1 MTHKTREIPWGR
13 VVKFHTEI
21 TRRAEA
27 DFFAFPSKGL
37 DSERWSPLKDFFP
50 TSLSGPWTI
59 PQESVV
65 SQSLARLI
73 RGGDLDVLFIGV
85 PCWSTRRRTD
95 QKKWAPYQQPVI
107 YREVRVEI
115 DPESRFRIIP
125 EKGNWYSSL
134 LVHEFMEQKG
144 IRLENPLDELLS
156 DILERAHSKSK
167 AEGKDLIKCLIEE
180 LGRVIPEL
188 GYELNRFKS
197 PPASNWVL
205 FTPPTTSSPFTQHLM
220 RDYEELTK
228 QLESN
233 PDRIGGLRLLEDL
246 PAENVDEQVDILP
259 IIPLNDSQY
268 EAVTDALKSKPVTV
282 ISGPPGCGK
291 SQVVISLLLNAW
303 AKGTS
308 VLFASNNNKAVDVVR
323 ERFERFENDFHFPIA
338 VRAGSSKGGS
348 IEETLRRIL
357 NAMVGAKSRGKDNS
371 GTTAK
376 RYEKLSWKR
385 KFRQDCLENKI
396 PQRVNEALRSALNA
410 YGQYQ
415 VEVRKLKDAH
425 ELQVEEVSN
434 LGYAINPYEFT
445 ARITNPLHNWLEK
458 IEGCRKRIE
467 QDSQDR
473 SNFRTLAATSA
484 DARARVV
491 QQAGLDPNDVTN
503 WNWLVSGPGP
513 ELIESWLESYKLF
526 LSQPIEQRLAP
537 IDWQEVFEDWKG
549 EEDARNWSQ
558 RGRQLAKDI
567 KHTCGELSPK
577 VAEIED
583 VKKRFDEQSH
593 VIMEA
598 GIPDDIHVDPDI
610 LSEWVVVYTTECSR
624 PPRKFDWC
632 PWSQRRKLVRK
643 LQSIEAKILPAYP
656 LLVLREVG
664 EMNETARETLSEII
678 ELTRNWIAVRNQ
690 WDENKTM
697 RQEIDDRS
705 GALRERATELP
716 VDGIPDGTDL
726 SVWLKLAETIEK
738 KTVVA
743 DDAAD
748 AWNKKVTAD
757 EIRKHLRE
765 LVMEF
770 QSIASGIPIKE
781 AWMKDP
787 GHEFT
792 QSVSMLGTDPTQ
804 DRVVSARTSLYGE
817 SIAALLKVWHEA
829 RDAEQE
835 FRAHNDDAAEIPSE
849 LSRIADWWDEKPS
862 PISIHRADC
871 STLPDDGDELWK
883 HLIACEERDEKWKSH
898 IEKMLPNMEKQRDD
912 ELNWAIDRL
921 KEAFE
926 AVPDGPGKKRIDQT
940 VKPLLDGHGGDW
952 QTDKLVELFKSYDPN
967 RIKGEISRID
977 AQLEILSSEMAKESW
992 LRRVAGDAEAQDAV
1006 ETLLN
1011 HYRRN
1016 YDRIDDSMYEVFSRA
1031 LHAVPIWI
1039 TTALSTKSIPMQP
1052 EVFDL
1057 LVIDEATQCT
1067 LTNLLPMIHRARRI
1081 VVIGDPEQLPAI
1093 GTIGQEAERS
1103 LVAKFDVTEW
1113 QELLGHAGNDV
1124 YKTAV
1129 KCMPWRRSDIIPL
1142 FEHYRSHPLIIG
1154 FANQHIY
1161 QKKLRLRRDP
1171 DQAKNVPYGAGVH
1184 GKHVK
1189 GYCKR
1194 GPRDRSWINPP
1205 EVDAV
1210 CERVKQLRECEDFGA
1225 FTIGVVTPFSAH
1237 AEAISEKLD
1246 EMGLLMRDVTVGTAH
1261 RYQGDERDIMIFSPV
1276 VAKGI
1281 TDGAARWVEEPTNLI
1296 NVALTRAREALFVVG
1311 DLEFCRQQPGILGK
1325 LVKYVETISD
1335 LRKTSP
1341 YELELFSLMV
1351 VEGWDPQVHV
1361 KLGDIEVDFVLTN
1374 PDRGIRLVVEVD
1386 GETVIKPDGE
1396 VIETHIEG
1404 SYKDE
1409 SRDASLR
1416 GKSYKVL
1423 HFTTRSIRE
1432 IPRDVLRKIAEALEL
1447 DWDDDLLD

>member
-1 MTHKTREIPWGR
+1 MTYKTREIPWDR

-21 TRRAEA
+21 TRRAAE
-27 DFFAFPSKGL
+27 DFFAFPSKSL

-50 TSLSGPWTI
+50 TSLAGPWTI

-65 SQSLARLI
+65 SQSLARLV

-115 DPESRFRIIP
+115 DPENGFRIVP
-125 EKGNWYSSL
+125 EKGNWYISPM
-134 LVHEFMEQKG
+134 VFEFMEQKG
-144 IRLENPLDELLS
+144 IRLEKPLDELLS
-156 DILERAHSKSK
+156 DILERVNSKSK
-167 AEGKDLIKCLIEE
+167 AECKDLTKCLIEE

-233 PDRIGGLRLLEDL
+233 PDQIGGLRLLEDL
-246 PAENVDEQVDILP
+246 PAENMDERVDILP
-259 IIPLNDSQY
+259 IIPLNDSQH
-268 EAVTDALKSKPVTV
+268 EAVADALKSKPVTV

-308 VLFASNNNKAVDVVR
+308 VLFASNNNRAVDVVR
-323 ERFERFENDFHFPIA
+323 ERFEHFENDFHFPIA
-338 VRAGSSKGGS
+338 VRAGSRKGGS

-357 NAMVGAKSRGKDNS
+357 NAMVGAKSRGKDKS
-371 GTTAK
+371 GTNAK
-376 RYEKLSWKR
+376 RYEKLSSKR

-396 PQRVNEALRSALNA
+396 PQRVNGALRSAVKA
-410 YGQYQ
+410 YGQYH
-415 VEVRKLKDAH
+415 VEVRKLKDTH
-425 ELQVEEVSN
+425 ELHVEEVRN
-434 LGYAINPYEFT
+434 LGYDINTYEFT
-445 ARITNPLHNWLEK
+445 ARVTNPLRDWLEK
-458 IEGCRKRIE
+458 IKECRKRIE

-473 SNFRTLAATSA
+473 SNLLNLAATSA
-484 DARARVV
+484 DARTRVV

-513 ELIESWLESYKLF
+513 ELIESWLEGYKLF
-526 LSQPIEQRLAP
+526 LSQPIEQQLAP
-537 IDWQEVFEDWKG
+537 IDWREVFEDWKG
-549 EEDARNWSQ
+549 EDDARNWSQ

-577 VAEIED
+577 VTEIEN

-593 VIMEA
+593 GIMEA
-598 GIPDDIHVDPDI
+598 GIPDDIRVDPDI
-610 LSEWVVVYTTECSR
+610 LSEWVVVYATECSR
-624 PPRKFDWC
+624 PPGKFDWC
-632 PWSQRRKLVRK
+632 PWSQHRKLVRK
-643 LQSIEAKILPAYP
+643 LQSIEANILSAYP
-656 LLVLREVG
+656 LSVLREIG
-664 EMNETARETLSEII
+664 EMNETARETLSGII
-678 ELTRNWIAVRNQ
+678 ELTRNWIAIQNR
-690 WDENKTM
+690 WGENKTV
-697 RQEIDDRS
+697 RQEIDDRI
-705 GALRERATELP
+705 GVLRERATELP
-716 VDGIPDGTDL
+716 IDCIPNGTDL
-726 SVWLKLAETIEK
+726 SAWLKLAETIEE

-748 AWNKKVTAD
+748 AWKKKVTAD
-757 EIRKHLRE
+757 ETRKHLRE

-770 QSIASGIPIKE
+770 QSVASGLPIKE
-781 AWMKDP
+781 AWLKGP

-804 DRVVSARTSLYGE
+804 DSVVSARTSLYGE
-817 SIAALLKVWHEA
+817 SIVALLKAWREA
-829 RDAEQE
+829 QDAEQE
-835 FRAHNDDAAEIPSE
+835 FRAHNVAAGEIPSE
-849 LSRIADWWDEKPS
+849 FSRITDWWDETPS

-871 STLPDDGDELWK
+871 STFPDDDDELWK
-883 HLIACEERDEKWKSH
+883 HLRACEERDEKWKSH
-898 IEKMLPNMEKQRDD
+898 IEKMLPDMEKRRDE
-912 ELNWAIDRL
+912 ELNWAIGRL

-926 AVPDGPGKKRIDQT
+926 AVPDGPSKNRIYQT
-940 VKPLLDGHGGDW
+940 VKPLLDGHGDDW
-952 QTDKLVELFKSYDPN
+952 PIDKLVELFKSYDPN
-967 RIKGEISRID
+967 RIKGEINRID
-977 AQLEILSSEMAKESW
+977 AQLEILSSEMAKKSW

-1006 ETLLN
+1006 EALLN

-1016 YDRIDDSMYEVFSRA
+1016 YDRIDDSMYEVFSRS
-1031 LHAVPIWI
+1031 LPAVPIWI

-1067 LTNLLPMIHRARRI
+1067 LTNLLPMIHRARKI

-1103 LVAKFDVTEW
+1103 LAAKFDVTEW

-1124 YKTAV
+1124 YKTAFH
-1129 KCMPWRRSDIIPL
+1129 CMPRSDVIPL
-1142 FEHYRSHPLIIG
+1142 LEHYRSHPLIIG

-1171 DQAKNVPYGAGVH
+1171 DQAKNIPYGAGVH
-1184 GKHVK
+1184 GTQVK

-1210 CERVKQLRECEDFGA
+1210 CKQVKQLRECEGFGA

-1237 AEAISEKLD
+1237 ADAISKKLD

-1281 TDGAARWVEEPTNLI
+1281 TDRAAHWVEEPTNLI

-1311 DLEFCRQQPGILGK
+1311 DLEFCQQQPGILGK

-1361 KLGDIEVDFVLTN
+1361 KLGDIEVDFVLVN
-1374 PDRGIRLVVEVD
+1374 RDRGISLVVEVD

-1409 SRDASLR
+1409 SRDAFLM
-1416 GKSYKVL
+1416 GKGYKVL
-1423 HFTTRSIRE
+1423 HVKTRSIRE
-1432 IPRDVLRKIAEALEL
+1432 TPPDVLRKIAEALEL
-1447 DWDDDLLD
+1447 DWADDLLD